1 MNGSIQAKCKP
12 ALILSVLMGCVIFTS
27 CSAPPSPQTSS
38 SAPEQKAPSAAAP
51 PATNVNSED
60 TSKTTSTAPTPRTR
74 PQLIKKAT
82 LTLIVDSVD
91 KSVRAVSAIADK
103 QQGDLI
109 GLEDRKPEDNNSR
122 HTASMQLRV
131 PQERLESVLE
141 ELTKLGTIKN
151 RSITAEDVGQQLV
164 DFQARLTNLRATET
178 NLQKIMDRAGSVKD
192 ILSVAKELSNVRQSI
207 EQIDAQSKS
216 LQNQVAYS
224 AIALNLE
231 AAVSSSSANLG
242 TQIQETWKQSTHS
255 FGELTFSLLQLGIWL
270 MVYSPYFVLLAAAGY
285 GFKRWR
291 RRTSTP

>member
-1 MNGSIQAKCKP
+1 MNGSIQTTRKP

-27 CSAPPSPQTSS
+27 CSASPSPQASS
-38 SAPEQKAPSAAAP
+38 GAPEQKAPSAAAP

-60 TSKTTSTAPTPRTR
+60 TSKTAPTPRTR

-141 ELTKLGTIKN
+141 ELTKLGIIKN

-164 DFQARLTNLRATET
+164 DFQARLTLSSCHRNQLTE
-178 NLQKIMDRAGSVKD
+178 NYGS
-192 ILSVAKELSNVRQSI
+192 
-207 EQIDAQSKS
+207 
-216 LQNQVAYS
+216 
-224 AIALNLE
+224 
-231 AAVSSSSANLG
+231 G
-242 TQIQETWKQSTHS
+242 W
-255 FGELTFSLLQLGIWL
+255 FC
-270 MVYSPYFVLLAAAGY
+270 
-285 GFKRWR
+285 
-291 RRTSTP
+291 

>member
-1 MNGSIQAKCKP
+1 MNGSIQATSRP
-12 ALILSVLMGCVIFTS
+12 ALILSMLMGCVITS
-27 CSAPPSPQTSS
+27 CSAAPSPQASS
-38 SAPEQKAPSAAAP
+38 GAPEQKAPSAAAP
-51 PATNVNSED
+51 SGSNVNSD
-60 TSKTTSTAPTPRTR
+60 ASKTTPTAPTPRTR

-91 KSVRAVSAIADK
+91 KSVRDARAIADK

-109 GLEDRKPEDNNSR
+109 GLEDRKPEDDHSR

-141 ELTKLGTIKN
+141 ELTKLGTIKS

-192 ILSVAKELSNVRQSI
+192 ILSVAKELSDVRQSI
-207 EQIDAQSKS
+207 EQIDAQSKN

-231 AAVSSSSANLG
+231 AAVSNTSSGNLG
-242 TQIQETWKQSTHS
+242 AQVQETWKQSTHS
-255 FGELTFSLLQLGIWL
+255 FGELTVSLLQLGIWL